1 MKAKI
6 LLLSIITVL
15 SGCAGSLPDKEEMV
29 TLNDGRTYEEQKYN
43 SHEDGYVWHSSDLK
57 KDEYQNIIVHDVN
70 VHVSKTIDRLLTDQT
85 VENFKQELKGTLSEK
100 SSKLFPTDAASQ
112 HQAIVDVNIIKVE
125 DIGEDVK
132 AREIIP
138 IGAIVALAKE
148 AAGTRDRSVRL
159 LVDVDIKD
167 KDDGHLLARRIF
179 VVNNN
184 GVLENDKSKIT
195 QKILDANVNRI
206 TEQSVDFILHA
217 MYM

>member
-1 MKAKI
+1 
-6 LLLSIITVL
+6 
-15 SGCAGSLPDKEEMV
+15 
-29 TLNDGRTYEEQKYN
+29 
-43 SHEDGYVWHSSDLK
+43 
-57 KDEYQNIIVHDVN
+57 
-70 VHVSKTIDRLLTDQT
+70 
-85 VENFKQELKGTLSEK
+85 
-100 SSKLFPTDAASQ
+100 
-112 HQAIVDVNIIKVE
+112 
-125 DIGEDVK
+125 
-132 AREIIP
+132 
-138 IGAIVALAKE
+138 
-148 AAGTRDRSVRL
+148 VRL

>member
-85 VENFKQELKGTLSEK
+85 VENFKQELALLPKSNELNHNLTIRSGT
-100 SSKLFPTDAASQ
+100 
-112 HQAIVDVNIIKVE
+112 
-125 DIGEDVK
+125 
-132 AREIIP
+132 
-138 IGAIVALAKE
+138 
-148 AAGTRDRSVRL
+148 
-159 LVDVDIKD
+159 
-167 KDDGHLLARRIF
+167 
-179 VVNNN
+179 
-184 GVLENDKSKIT
+184 
-195 QKILDANVNRI
+195 
-206 TEQSVDFILHA
+206 FI
-217 MYM
+217 Y